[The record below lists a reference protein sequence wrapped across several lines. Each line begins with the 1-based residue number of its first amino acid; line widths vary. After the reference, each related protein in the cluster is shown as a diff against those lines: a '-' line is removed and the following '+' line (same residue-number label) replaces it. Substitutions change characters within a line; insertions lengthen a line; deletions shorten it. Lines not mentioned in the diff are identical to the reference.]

1 MRMINKLSL
10 FLILMSSV
18 TSLYAGK
25 ISFEINEKGLSI
37 KERERH
43 KSFHWEAYRGMIP
56 RHAVIGGEEFG
67 RTLYICQAP
76 YAGGIHPGKVV
87 DGRCNIT
94 YAGREIPQPVFH
106 ILVGKGVHWMR
117 SYPGEM
123 PMGMVSGGSENGHPL
138 FVCQARVGRSMHPGK
153 LVEDHCNIGFDGREV
168 EKMDYR
174 ILTSSYT
181 SHPRDMNDGYGSSR
195 GGRAVYEASPADR
208 GYGSSSP
215 SGRGGYGS
223 SSPSNSGFGSQPQR

>member
-1 MRMINKLSL
+1 MRMVNKLGLGLMLL
-10 FLILMSSV
+10 FSATI
-18 TSLYAGK
+18 LYAGK

-56 RHAVIGGEEFG
+56 RNAVVGGEEFG
-67 RTLYICQAP
+67 RTLYVCQAP

-87 DGRCNIT
+87 DGKCNIT
-94 YAGREIPQPVFH
+94 YAGREVPQPVFH

-117 SYPGEM
+117 SYPGDM
-123 PMGMVSGGSENGHPL
+123 PAGMVSGGSEGGRPL

-153 LVEDHCNIGFDGREV
+153 LVGDHCNIGFDGREV

-174 ILTSSYT
+174 ILTSSYK
-181 SHPRDMNDGYGSSR
+181 SHPRDMNDGYGSSAD
-195 GGRAVYEASPADR
+195 GRAIYEASP
-208 GYGSSSP
+208 GNGEYGSDSS
-215 SGRGGYGS
+215 SSHGGYGS
-223 SSPSNSGFGSQPQR
+223 SSSHGFGSQPR